1 MRDFVLETINKINCL
16 LSNFF
21 DFQPLP
27 ELMQGAGVAV
37 LTLLVSFAIGIIIEH
52 LKDRESNG
60 NILDLHVALDHV
72 WQFKLTVIYLL
83 ITVISPFLMSIDN
96 IGMKS
101 VIFLVWASGMYGL
114 VQILFRLYKWVKNDR
129 NDYRKSYLSTFTVN
143 TESGTVPWA
152 SFWSSG
158 QNSTD
163 RFTEKEYFLIFSKQV
178 GDLLG
183 SLSAEQ
189 WQTAKHLLGS
199 FIENIEKRNK
209 TFLLVFPEFFPKI
222 LEWHYLVW
230 HEQYSKFEKGGNRK
244 MDIGTSVIEIDFLLD
259 QIIKFLTKEALLGK
273 SVGSFSYFDTLKEHF
288 DKYKDSEIEG
298 DQHRYLYLESIPIY
312 EDLFESIPLSSESYT
327 IWDSY
332 FPIEWKVTA
341 SNLKT
346 STASRVWLH
355 RYIQW
360 SQSRIWKDR
369 EGWDKNLE
377 EISAELFPEV
387 EPMLWAKIYSFV
399 FSPWS
404 DSRVKNMVERPLNFG
419 LAGRVVSGWGDDF
432 DVQSGKLYEE
442 YEKNSYTLA
451 QQLFGNLY
459 TEKNLNMWIEELR
472 ALSYPDQSDESRRR
486 DYFVTIFTNLL
497 EERLK
502 NKHA

>member
-1 MRDFVLETINKINCL
+1 
-16 LSNFF
+16 
-21 DFQPLP
+21 
-27 ELMQGAGVAV
+27 
-37 LTLLVSFAIGIIIEH
+37 
-52 LKDRESNG
+52 
-60 NILDLHVALDHV
+60 
-72 WQFKLTVIYLL
+72 
-83 ITVISPFLMSIDN
+83 MSIDN

-129 NDYRKSYLSTFTVN
+129 NDYRKSYLSTFTRN

-230 HEQYSKFEKGGNRK
+230 HEQYSRFEKGGNRK
-244 MDIGTSVIEIDFLLD
+244 TDIGTSIIEIDFLLD

-387 EPMLWAKIYSFV
+387 EPMLWAQIYSFV

-459 TEKNLNMWIEELR
+459 TEENLNIWIEELR
-472 ALSYPDQSDESRRR
+472 TLSYLDQSDESRRR
-486 DYFVTIFTNLL
+486 DYLVTIFTNLL